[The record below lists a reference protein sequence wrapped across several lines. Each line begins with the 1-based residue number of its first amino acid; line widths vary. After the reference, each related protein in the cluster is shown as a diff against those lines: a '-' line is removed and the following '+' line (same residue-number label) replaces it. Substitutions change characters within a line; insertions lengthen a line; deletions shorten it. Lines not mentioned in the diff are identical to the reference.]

1 MLKKTLALV
10 SFCFFFVLGSHPAM
24 AQFGQMRGSVINE
37 DGTPFVGAEILIDR
51 EDIRGH
57 YELKTDKNG
66 RFFHAGL
73 PLGRYS
79 VSVIMSNGQ
88 PFSIGNVQ
96 TNTSDPAIVEIDL
109 QQERMRTEA
118 AAAGVQVGE
127 GELSPEQIAAIE
139 KASAE
144 RAELIKQRQELTG
157 RFDEAM
163 TAMAAKDYDT
173 AIPAF
178 EAAAEVDPTQHVIF
192 AQLGEAFSGK
202 ATAAGNSAEK
212 KEWYEKAAASYEKSL
227 TLKPEDPSYH
237 NNFALALANGGK
249 IAEAQ
254 AELEKA
260 AELDPVN
267 GGRYYFNLG
276 AVLINTGNIDAAI
289 DAFRKATEADQNFA
303 DAFYQLGVTLTGQAT
318 VDNATGKVIP
328 SPGTL
333 EALQKYIDLA
343 PDGPN
348 AAAAKSLIDTMGG
361 AVTTSVDL
369 SKD

>member
-10 SFCFFFVLGSHPAM
+10 SFGLFIVLGSHPAM
-24 AQFGQMRGSVINE
+24 AQFGQMRGTVINE
-37 DGTPFVGAEILIDR
+37 DGTPFVDAQVLIDR

-57 YELKTDKNG
+57 YELKTDKDG
-66 RFFHAGL
+66 KFFHAGL

-79 VSVIMSNGQ
+79 VSVVMSNGQ
-88 PFSIGNVQ
+88 KFSIGNIQ
-96 TNTSDPAIVEIDL
+96 TRMGSAQDVMINL
-109 QQERMRTEA
+109 QQERMRAEA
-118 AAAGVQVGE
+118 AAAGVQVE
-127 GELSPEQIAAIE
+127 GELSQEQIEAIE
-139 KASAE
+139 KLSAE
-144 RAELIKQRQELTG
+144 RAEQIKKRQELTG

-178 EAAAEVDPTQHVIF
+178 EAAAVVDPTQHVIF

-202 ATAAGNSAEK
+202 AATASNSAEK
-212 KEWYEKAAASYEKSL
+212 KDWYEKAAASYEKSL

-260 AELDPVN
+260 AELDPAN

-289 DAFRKATEADQNFA
+289 DAFRKATEADSNFA
-303 DAFYQLGVTLTGQAT
+303 DAFYQLGITLTGQAT
-318 VDNATGKVIP
+318 VDNATGNIVP
-328 SPGTL
+328 TPGTL
-333 EALQKYIDLA
+333 EALQRYIELA

-348 AAAAKSLIDTMGG
+348 AAAAKSLIDTMSGG
-361 AVTTSVDL
+361 VTTSIDL
-369 SKD
+369 SND